1 MANKGKGG
9 ELKNMSASSAAELTP
24 NANQKIVQYLN
35 DALAM
40 ENASEERLE
49 SRLQESI
56 VEDTRVQLQNH
67 LEETRNQKDRLK
79 QIIASH
85 GGEPTVTKAELPML
99 KPNTVDLVR
108 SDLTSRSSSSSS
120 STTSNSPSGAGS
132 TQSQANPSVKSIVKE
147 TDDVRLAPE
156 KELVQTERDAIIEH
170 AEVVKYKML
179 MEIAKKVGAMD
190 AIPVIDQNLKEEEQM
205 ANWIIVNTPN
215 LLSRIWAQIE
225 VSAGA
230 RTVPEA

>member
-1 MANKGKGG
+1 
-9 ELKNMSASSAAELTP
+9 MSASSAAELTP

-49 SRLQESI
+49 SRLHESI
-56 VEDTRVQLQNH
+56 VEDTRIQLQNH

-85 GGEPTVTKAELPML
+85 GGEPTVTKAELPIL
-99 KPNTVDLVR
+99 KPNTIDLVR
-108 SDLTSRSSSSSS
+108 SDLTSRSSSSS
-120 STTSNSPSGAGS
+120 TASNSPSNAES

-156 KELVQTERDAIIEH
+156 KELIQTERDAIIEH

-179 MEIAKKVGAMD
+179 MEIAIKVGAMD
-190 AIPVIDQNLKEEEQM
+190 AIPVIAQNLKEEEQM

-215 LLSRIWAQIE
+215 LLRRIWAQIE

>member
-1 MANKGKGG
+1 
-9 ELKNMSASSAAELTP
+9 MSASSAAELTP

-49 SRLQESI
+49 ARLRESI
-56 VEDTRVQLQNH
+56 VEETRIKLQNH
-67 LEETRNQKDRLK
+67 LEETRKQKDRLK
-79 QIIASH
+79 QIITSH
-85 GGEPTVTKAELPML
+85 GGEPTVNKAELPML
-99 KPNTVDLVR
+99 KPNTIDLVR
-108 SDLTSRSSSSSS
+108 SDLPSSSDPSSTSSKSSS
-120 STTSNSPSGAGS
+120 GSGPADSQASPS
-132 TQSQANPSVKSIVKE
+132 VRSIVKE

-156 KELVQTERDAIIEH
+156 KELLQSERDAMIEYS
-170 AEVVKYKML
+170 EVVKYKML

-190 AIPVIDQNLKEEEQM
+190 AILVIDQNLREEEQM

-215 LLSRIWAQIE
+215 LLRRIWAQIE